1 MKKYLFTILF
11 TFISII
17 SFAQISLTQEQYN
30 LLPQDVKDKIEQ
42 ENTKNAIKS
51 NVGWGKEIGIA
62 INDTLIAIEDSATR
76 ISETKLGKT
85 AIFIVVWKF
94 LFRDILGILFAII
107 VLSFGIYSYFRV
119 ISKVHPDSD
128 GYFCFCIFM
137 PIIIFGVAALAIFV

>member
-30 LLPQDVKDKIEQ
+30 SLPQDVKDKIEQ
-42 ENTKNAIKS
+42 ENTKNVIKS

-76 ISETKLGKT
+76 ISETKIGKT

-94 LFRDILGILFAII
+94 LFRDILGILFAIV
-107 VLSFGIYSYFRV
+107 VLSFGIYSYFRFL
-119 ISKVHPDSD
+119 SNKHSDSD
-128 GYFCFCIFM
+128 GYYLFSIFF
-137 PIIIFGVAALAIFV
+137 PIIIFGISALAIFA